1 MPNTITTRGFTLA
14 RRELQESRNSLIWT
28 PIAIAVGLV
37 VIMLIS
43 VLLADRLSVFGGTMM
58 NVLLDEES
66 ASGASISIQIGDDS
80 DGVEESTSYTIEKS
94 EGPVNEE
101 DWDFSEGW
109 AFEPGHGEEL
119 QGILQGELDER
130 VENLNPILNIVHNLM
145 LVVMFLVTANYL
157 LHSLHSDRKDRSIL
171 FWRSMPVSEWEE
183 ILSKFGVAIV
193 IVPAIFLAVSM
204 LIQIAYVLIAML
216 LVWRLEMDPFELVLG
231 NIEYGSL
238 VFTQISGWLFTALWI
253 APMYA
258 WLLLASSA
266 AKRSPFFLAI
276 APILALVLIEKVFLH
291 SEVVATALD
300 NHLPHYTDQGT
311 SMGFYMYGPDWSSID
326 YTDLF
331 VGLAATVVILVGA
344 VYLRRYRFEI

>member
-1 MPNTITTRGFTLA
+1 
-14 RRELQESRNSLIWT
+14 
-28 PIAIAVGLV
+28 
-37 VIMLIS
+37 MLIS
-43 VLLADRLSVFGGTMM
+43 VLLANRLSVFGGTMM

-66 ASGASISIQIGDDS
+66 ASGASISIQIDDDGD
-80 DGVEESTSYTIEKS
+80 EQTTYTIERG

-130 VENLNPILNIVHNLM
+130 VENLNPILNIVHNFM
-145 LVVMFLVTANYL
+145 LVVMFLVTVNYL
-157 LHSLHSDRKDRSIL
+157 LSSLYSDRKDRSIL

-183 ILSKFGVAIV
+183 VLSKFGVAMV
-193 IVPAIFLAVSM
+193 IVPAIFLVVSM

-238 VFTQISGWLFTALWI
+238 VFSQISGWLFTALWI

-276 APILALVLIEKVFLH
+276 APVLAVILVEKVFLG
-291 SEVVATALD
+291 SEIIGSALD
-300 NHLPHYTDQGT
+300 NHLPHYTDEGT
-311 SMGFYMYGPDWSSID
+311 SLGFYMYGPDWSSID
-326 YTDLF
+326 YTGLF
-331 VGLAATVVILVGA
+331 LGLAAAVVILTGA
-344 VYLRRYRFEI
+344 VYLRRYRFEV